1 MDEKMKICL
10 VIPSIQAGGME
21 RVMAELA
28 SYFCNKK
35 HLEIHLLLYGINP
48 EIFFKLPDEL
58 IVHKPY
64 FEFNN
69 RLRFFSTVKR
79 MFYVRSE
86 IKKIDPV
93 TVLSFGEYWNS
104 FVLLSLTGLKY
115 PVFISDRCSPEKRFS
130 LFHTFLRRLL
140 YPSAKGIIAQ
150 TARARSIY
158 EAVFRHK
165 NIRVIGNPLRE
176 IEQTDHVT
184 KETSVLM
191 VGRYIRSKKQ
201 DELIQIFLNIDKP
214 GWKLILAG
222 YDHLG
227 QNFSE
232 DLKKLIKS
240 KNARQRIILTGKQA
254 NTDILYQSSMIF
266 ASTSVSE
273 GFPNAIGEAMSAGLP
288 VVAFDCV
295 AGPSEM
301 IADGENGYLIPLNDY
316 DLFQLKLEMLM
327 DDADLRER
335 LGTRAKEDIKRFSVP
350 TIGQLYL
357 DFIMNTN

>member
-1 MDEKMKICL
+1 
-10 VIPSIQAGGME
+10 
-21 RVMAELA
+21 MAELA
-28 SYFCNKK
+28 SYLSSINNLK
-35 HLEIHLLLYGINP
+35 IHLLLYGINP
-48 EIFFKLPDEL
+48 EIFFRLPDDV
-58 IVHKPY
+58 IIHKPY
-64 FEFNN
+64 FEFNDK
-69 RLRFFSTVKR
+69 LRFFSTIKR
-79 MFYVRSE
+79 MFYVRNE

-93 TVLSFGEYWNS
+93 TILSFGEYWNS

-115 PVFISDRCSPEKRFS
+115 PVFISDRCSPEKKFS
-130 LFHTFLRRLL
+130 LFHTFLRKLL

-150 TARARSIY
+150 TAKARSIY
-158 EAVFRHK
+158 ESALRHK

-176 IEQTDHVT
+176 IEQTDHVI
-184 KETSVLM
+184 KEKNVLM

-201 DELIQIFLNIDKP
+201 DELIQIFLKIDKP

-227 QNFSE
+227 QDFSE
-232 DLKKLIKS
+232 DLKKIIKI
-240 KNARQRIILTGKQA
+240 KNAGQRIILTGKQA
-254 NTDILYQSSMIF
+254 NTDFLYQSSMIF

-301 IADGENGYLIPLNDY
+301 IVDGGNGFLIPLNDY

-335 LGTRAKEDIKRFSVP
+335 LGTRAKEDIKRFSVS
-350 TIGQLYL
+350 TVGQLFL
-357 DFIMNTN
+357 DFIMETSKS